1 MEAAFWD
8 SSSVVPTLVKQKASI
23 RARELTTTY
32 RMVVSWFAPVEIRGS
47 IARLLR
53 TREITANEQV
63 RALVLLEDLRSD
75 WREISAGPAMRQ
87 KAEDFVE
94 RFPLRSA
101 DALQLAS
108 AWAWCQGH
116 PSGRPFI
123 SGDAQLL
130 DAARHLGFNVV
141 QA

>member
-1 MEAAFWD
+1 
-8 SSSVVPTLVKQKASI
+8 
-23 RARELTTTY
+23 
-32 RMVVSWFAPVEIRGS
+32 MVVAWFAPVEIRGS

-53 TREITANEQV
+53 EGQITPKQQV
-63 RALVLLEDLRSD
+63 QGLALLGIYRAD
-75 WREISAGPAMRQ
+75 WREVAPGPAMRQ

-108 AWAWCQGH
+108 AWVWCQGH
-116 PSGRPFI
+116 PAGRPFI
-123 SGDAQLL
+123 SGDARLL
-130 DAARHLGFNVV
+130 DAARQLGFNVI

>member
-8 SSSVVPTLVKQKASI
+8 SSSVVPTLVKQRTSVKAK
-23 RARELTTTY
+23 ELTRTY
-32 RMVVSWFAPVEIRGS
+32 RMVVSWLASVEVRGT

-53 TREITANEQV
+53 TSEISANEQV
-63 RALVLLEDLRSD
+63 QALILLEDLRSV
-75 WREISAGPAMRQ
+75 WREIGPGPAMRQ

-94 RFPLRSA
+94 RFPLRAA

-108 AWAWCQGH
+108 AWVWCQGH
-116 PSGRPFI
+116 PAGRPFI
-123 SGDAQLL
+123 SGDIRLL
-130 DAARHLGFNVV
+130 DAARQLGFTVV

>member
-23 RARELTTTY
+23 KAKELTKKY
-32 RMVVSWFAPVEIRGS
+32 RIAVSWFAPVEVRGS
-47 IARLLR
+47 IARLSR
-53 TREITANEQV
+53 VAQITGNEQV
-63 RALVLLEDLRSD
+63 QALVLLDELRSG
-75 WREISAGPAMRQ
+75 WREIAPGLALRQ

-94 RFPLRSA
+94 RFPMRAA

-116 PSGRPFI
+116 PSGRHFI

-130 DAARHLGFNVV
+130 DAARQLGFNVI